1 MVTKLLQGIIGASCL
16 ILIAVTLLDAV
27 AQMEAEPVPVTPAP
41 PTATFTPTRTATA
54 TATFTATATAT
65 RTPTQTP
72 TLTPT
77 AEPTLPPAC
86 SYYQLDVKLEFG
98 EGLGTQLS
106 LDSGS
111 DQSCIRQKFAVANQH
126 CAGAY
131 RNWTGWDFR
140 DNCVAMYLLGHAY
153 VQSGNLHDIRG
164 KLARNVPGFQ
174 PTYLATCSWYHPD
187 SSPRPT
193 IRGTCGFGTVHF
205 DRACNVTAGPLPG
218 QRCSLGIYGWR
229 MSPISLLW
237 ANSHSDETTDLR
249 VAEFPLFTEA
259 NKRFVVW
266 KASGARPLLVHDPKH
281 TGIITSGDQLFGSRS
296 FGGKKDGRLWEH
308 GFEALA
314 TLDADGDGTIS
325 GTELQPLGLWFD
337 NNRDGVSQPGEV
349 KPLSD
354 PSVAVTALFYRDVV
368 KDANNGDVYA
378 KLGFERTVNGKT
390 LQGAALDW
398 FTEGGATKDDLI
410 SKILTTS
417 RMQENG
423 ATKGA
428 TDQEPRAA
436 TPIDSPLH
444 GVWSWQSDDPKF
456 KDYGDYKPGGFLTFS
471 AYADGTI
478 SGHSYVETDYA
489 QGEPLKSQID
499 VIAFNGTSQQLQGGG
514 ALLAFDINPGGDSS
528 GTKVSTRAT
537 YNDTEKTL
545 TGTSTAEVIYD
556 GKPATI
562 TYSWKA
568 RRME

>member
-1 MVTKLLQGIIGASCL
+1 MLVRPTKIVVVAVLTALVLLNGWDS
-16 ILIAVTLLDAV
+16 V
-27 AQMEAEPVPVTPAP
+27 AQIPVESDSPPITLPR
-41 PTATFTPTRTATA
+41 PTATFTPTPTLTATA
-54 TATFTATATAT
+54 TT
-65 RTPTQTP
+65 TPTITP

-77 AEPTLPPAC
+77 ATPTAIAPQCNFYELKVGQE
-86 SYYQLDVKLEFG
+86 SG
-98 EGLGTQLS
+98 SGMGSGLMQF
-106 LDSGS
+106 SGS
-111 DQSCIRQKFAVANQH
+111 DHSCIRTHVAAAEAQCRALGVKPH
-126 CAGAY
+126 DVDTCVKGVLFV
-131 RNWTGWDFR
+131 TGGRFTHTIFFDS
-140 DNCVAMYLLGHAY
+140 NCQRTTA
-153 VQSGNLHDIRG
+153 
-164 KLARNVPGFQ
+164 
-174 PTYLATCSWYHPD
+174 PT
-187 SSPRPT
+187 
-193 IRGTCGFGTVHF
+193 GTLCGS
-205 DRACNVTAGPLPG
+205 AW
-218 QRCSLGIYGWR
+218 YGWR
-229 MSPISLLW
+229 VSPISLLW
-237 ANSHSDETTDLR
+237 ANSRSSETTDLKIID
-249 VAEFPLFTEA
+249 FPLFNEA

-296 FGGKKDGRLWEH
+296 FGGNKDGRLWEH

-314 TLDADGDGTIS
+314 TLDLNNDGKVS

-354 PSVAVTALFYRDVV
+354 PKVAVTALFYRDVV
-368 KDANNGDVYA
+368 KDAKNGDVYA
-378 KLGFERTVNGKT
+378 TLGFERTVNGKT

-417 RMQENG
+417 RMQENV

-428 TDQEPRAA
+428 TAQEPRAA
-436 TPIDSPLH
+436 NGKKPIDSPLH

-489 QGEPLKSQID
+489 KGEPLKSQVD
-499 VIAFNGTSQQLQGGG
+499 VLAFNGTSQQLQGGG

-537 YNDTEKTL
+537 YDETEKTL
-545 TGTSTAEVIYD
+545 TGTSHAEVIYD